1 MVRQSR
7 IVMGFCLVGVA
18 ACYLAAPLWSRL
30 MIDQSMVDVRAQAE
44 QAPLVFRGRVLTVG
58 PDPAEK
64 RVGLWVDGKP
74 VNTNFVAK
82 FQVDRIYRGELK
94 GEAVV
99 HFSYGS
105 VGING
110 HDCIDFRPEQSWLV
124 FAVEKNG
131 LLQLFD
137 DCTGALGISS
147 RLGVKVGQS
156 DWLAQMEADFIA
168 GLEDSGV
175 ESRIF
180 SIQRLGGLKLASSRP
195 ALHEVIERRKGIEA
209 GWAIYAT
216 LRTGDVTV
224 LPMVNGLLASG
235 DKKMPNG
242 AIAYELRNVKD
253 PSAVPDLLEIV
264 EKAPSDYAR
273 FEALLA
279 LVDNIKDPRVVPVLG
294 PSLSS
299 GDRQIRSIA
308 LSGLHTIANAEA
320 CSTTRLTNENDEA
333 AFERETASCKA
344 WWEREGKYRSWTRN
358 LQTGVNAILS
368 SVRKVRTGNC
378 LTRATC
384 NSLLFETSSFE
395 S

>member
-18 ACYLAAPLWSRL
+18 ACFFAAPLWARL
-30 MIDQSMVDVRAQAE
+30 MMDQSMVDVRAQAE
-44 QAPLVFRGRVLTVG
+44 KAPLVFRGRVLTVG
-58 PDPAEK
+58 PDPVEK
-64 RVGLWVDGKP
+64 RIGLWVDGKP
-74 VNTNFVAK
+74 VSTNFVAK
-82 FQVDRIYRGELK
+82 FQVDRIYRGKLE

-99 HFSYGS
+99 HFSYDGS
-105 VGING
+105 FGFFNG

-131 LLQLFD
+131 LLELFD

-147 RLGVKVGQS
+147 RLGVKVGPS

-168 GLEDSGV
+168 GLEDSDV

-180 SIQRLGGLKLASSRP
+180 SIQRLGGLKLASSRS

-235 DKKMPNG
+235 DKKMPEG

-253 PSAVPDLLEIV
+253 PSAVPDLLEIY
-264 EKAPSDYAR
+264 EKTPGDYAR
-273 FEALLA
+273 FEALIA
-279 LVDNIKDPRVVPVLG
+279 LVDNLKDPRVVPVLG
-294 PSLSS
+294 SSLSS
-299 GDRQIRSIA
+299 SDRQIRYLA
-308 LSGLHTIANAEA
+308 LSGLNTIANAEA
-320 CSTTRLTNENDEA
+320 CSTRHDANENDES
-333 AFERETASCKA
+333 AFERATARCKA

-358 LQTGVNAILS
+358 
-368 SVRKVRTGNC
+368 
-378 LTRATC
+378 
-384 NSLLFETSSFE
+384 
-395 S
+395 

>member
-1 MVRQSR
+1 MMRQRR
-7 IVMGFCLVGVA
+7 IVIGVCLVGVA
-18 ACYLAAPLWSRL
+18 ACFFAAPLWSRL
-30 MIDQSMVDVRAQAE
+30 MMDQSMVDVRAQAE
-44 QAPLVFRGRVLTVG
+44 KAPLVFRGRVLTVG
-58 PDPAEK
+58 PDSVEK
-64 RVGLWVDGKP
+64 RIGLWVDGKP

-82 FQVDRIYRGELK
+82 FQVDRIYRGKPE

-99 HFSYGS
+99 HFSYG
-105 VGING
+105 GGFGFNG

-131 LLQLFD
+131 LLELFD

-147 RLGVKVGQS
+147 RLGVKVGPS

-168 GLEDSGV
+168 GLEDSDV

-180 SIQRLGGLKLASSRP
+180 SIQRLGGLMLASSRP

-235 DKKMPNG
+235 DKKMPEG

-264 EKAPSDYAR
+264 EKTPGDYAR
-273 FEALLA
+273 FAALLA

-299 GDRQIRSIA
+299 GDRQIRYIA
-308 LSGLHTIANAEA
+308 LSGLNTIANAEA
-320 CSTTRLTNENDEA
+320 CSTTRHANENEEA
-333 AFERETASCKA
+333 AFERETASCEA
-344 WWEREGKYRSWTRN
+344 WWEREGKYRTWTRN
-358 LQTGVNAILS
+358 
-368 SVRKVRTGNC
+368 
-378 LTRATC
+378 
-384 NSLLFETSSFE
+384 
-395 S
+395 

>member
-1 MVRQSR
+1 VGAA
-7 IVMGFCLVGVA
+7 VGFF
-18 ACYLAAPLWSRL
+18 AAPLWSRL
-30 MIDQSMVDVRAQAE
+30 TVDQSMVDIRAQAE
-44 QAPLVFRGRVLTVG
+44 KAPLVFRGRVLTVE
-58 PDPAEK
+58 PDPVEK
-64 RVGLWVDGKP
+64 RIGLWVDGKP
-74 VNTNFVAK
+74 VYTNFIAK
-82 FQVDRIYRGELK
+82 FQVDRVYRGKLE

-99 HFSYGS
+99 HFRYGGGQS
-105 VGING
+105 LFNG

-131 LLQLFD
+131 LLELFD
-137 DCTGALGISS
+137 DCSGALGISS
-147 RLGVKVGQS
+147 RLGVEVRPS

-209 GWAIYAT
+209 EWAVYAT

-224 LPMVNGLLASG
+224 LPMVKELLASSE
-235 DKKMPNG
+235 KKLPER

-253 PSAVPDLLEIV
+253 QSAVLDLLEIF
-264 EKAPSDYAR
+264 EKTPNDDAR

-279 LVDNIKDPRVVPVLG
+279 LVDNLKDPRVVPVLG

-299 GDRQIRSIA
+299 SDAQIRYLA
-308 LSGLHTIANAEA
+308 LSGLNTIANAEQ
-320 CSTTRLTNENDEA
+320 CSTRHDANENDEA

-344 WWEREGKYRSWTRN
+344 WWEREGKYRSWTRH
-358 LQTGVNAILS
+358 
-368 SVRKVRTGNC
+368 
-378 LTRATC
+378 
-384 NSLLFETSSFE
+384 
-395 S
+395 

>member
-1 MVRQSR
+1 MVRLSR
-7 IVMGFCLVGVA
+7 IVMGVCLVGVA
-18 ACYLAAPLWSRL
+18 ACFFAAPLWSRL
-30 MIDQSMVDVRAQAE
+30 MMDQSMVDVRAQAE

-58 PDPAEK
+58 PDPVEK

-82 FQVDRIYRGELK
+82 FQVDRIYRGKLE

-99 HFSYGS
+99 HFSYGRM
-105 VGING
+105 GING

-137 DCTGALGISS
+137 DCTGALGISA
-147 RLGVKVGQS
+147 RLGVKVSPS

-168 GLEDSGV
+168 GLEDSDV

-209 GWAIYAT
+209 GWAIYAM

-235 DKKMPNG
+235 DKKMPEG

-264 EKAPSDYAR
+264 EKTPSDYAR

-294 PSLSS
+294 PRLSS
-299 GDRQIRSIA
+299 GDRQIRYIA
-308 LSGLHTIANAEA
+308 LSGLNTIANAEA
-320 CSTTRLTNENDEA
+320 CSTTRHANENDEA
-333 AFERETASCKA
+333 AFERETASCEA

-358 LQTGVNAILS
+358 
-368 SVRKVRTGNC
+368 
-378 LTRATC
+378 
-384 NSLLFETSSFE
+384 
-395 S
+395 

>member
-1 MVRQSR
+1 
-7 IVMGFCLVGVA
+7 
-18 ACYLAAPLWSRL
+18 
-30 MIDQSMVDVRAQAE
+30 MIDQSMVDVRDQAE
-44 QAPLVFRGRVLTVG
+44 KAPLVFRGRVLTVG
-58 PDPAEK
+58 PDPVEK
-64 RVGLWVDGKP
+64 RIGAWVDGRP
-74 VNTNFVAK
+74 VNTKFVAK
-82 FQVDRIYRGELK
+82 FQVDRIYRGKLE

-99 HFSYGS
+99 HFSYG
-105 VGING
+105 GGFGFFNG

-131 LLQLFD
+131 LLELFD

-147 RLGVKVGQS
+147 RLGVKVGPS

-168 GLEDSGV
+168 GLEDSDV

-235 DKKMPNG
+235 DKKMPER

-264 EKAPSDYAR
+264 EKTPSDYAR

-279 LVDNIKDPRVVPVLG
+279 LVDNIKDPRVAPVLG
-294 PSLSS
+294 PNLSS
-299 GDRQIRSIA
+299 GDSQIRYVA
-308 LSGLHTIANAEA
+308 LSGLNTIANAEA
-320 CSTTRLTNENDEA
+320 CSTTRHANENDET

-344 WWEREGKYRSWTRN
+344 WWEREGKYRSW
-358 LQTGVNAILS
+358 S
-368 SVRKVRTGNC
+368 RK
-378 LTRATC
+378 
-384 NSLLFETSSFE
+384 
-395 S
+395 

>member
-1 MVRQSR
+1 MVRLSR
-7 IVMGFCLVGVA
+7 IVMGVCLVGAA
-18 ACYLAAPLWSRL
+18 ACFFAAPLWSRL
-30 MIDQSMVDVRAQAE
+30 MIDQSMVDVRVQAE
-44 QAPLVFRGRVLTVG
+44 KAPLVFRGRVLTVE

-64 RVGLWVDGKP
+64 RIGLWVDGKP

-82 FQVDRIYRGELK
+82 FQVDRIYRGELE

-99 HFSYGS
+99 HFSYAG
-105 VGING
+105 GHGLNG
-110 HDCIDFRPEQSWLV
+110 HDCIDFRPAQSWLV
-124 FAVEKNG
+124 FAVEKNS

-147 RLGVKVGQS
+147 RLGVEVRPS

-168 GLEDSGV
+168 GLEDSDV

-180 SIQRLGGLKLASSRP
+180 SIQRLGGLQLASSRP
-195 ALHEVIERRKGIEA
+195 ALHEVIERGKGIEF

-224 LPMVNGLLASG
+224 LPLLNGLLASG
-235 DKKMPNG
+235 AKKMPEG

-264 EKAPSDYAR
+264 EKTVSDYAR

-299 GDRQIRSIA
+299 GDRQIRNIA
-308 LSGLHTIANAEA
+308 LSGLNTIANAEA
-320 CSTTRLTNENDEA
+320 CSTTRHANESDEA

-344 WWEREGKYRSWTRN
+344 WWEQVGKYRSWTRN
-358 LQTGVNAILS
+358 
-368 SVRKVRTGNC
+368 
-378 LTRATC
+378 
-384 NSLLFETSSFE
+384 
-395 S
+395 

>member
-1 MVRQSR
+1 MVRESR
-7 IVMGFCLVGVA
+7 IVIGVCIVGVA
-18 ACYLAAPLWSRL
+18 ASLFASPLWPRL
-30 MIDQSMVDVRAQAE
+30 MMDQSMVDVRDQAE
-44 QAPLVFRGRVLTVG
+44 KAPLVFRGRVLTVG

-64 RVGLWVDGKP
+64 RIGLWVDGKP

-82 FQVDRIYRGELK
+82 FQVDRIYRGKLE

-99 HFSYGS
+99 HFSYG
-105 VGING
+105 GGFNG

-131 LLQLFD
+131 LLELFD

-147 RLGVKVGQS
+147 RLGVTERPS

-168 GLEDSGV
+168 GLEDSDV

-224 LPMVNGLLASG
+224 LPMVNGLLTSG
-235 DKKMPNG
+235 DKKMPEG

-264 EKAPSDYAR
+264 EKTPSDYAR

-299 GDRQIRSIA
+299 SDRQIRYIA
-308 LSGLHTIANAEA
+308 LSGLNTIANAKA
-320 CSTTRLTNENDEA
+320 CSTRHDANEDDEA

-358 LQTGVNAILS
+358 
-368 SVRKVRTGNC
+368 
-378 LTRATC
+378 
-384 NSLLFETSSFE
+384 
-395 S
+395 

>member
-1 MVRQSR
+1 VGMAA
-7 IVMGFCLVGVA
+7 GFFA
-18 ACYLAAPLWSRL
+18 PPLWSRL

-44 QAPLVFRGRVLTVG
+44 KAPLVFRGRVLTVG
-58 PDPAEK
+58 PDPVEK
-64 RVGLWVDGKP
+64 RIGLWVDGKP

-82 FQVDRIYRGELK
+82 FQVDRIYRGKLE

-99 HFSYGS
+99 HFSYG
-105 VGING
+105 GGFGLNG

-131 LLQLFD
+131 LLELFD

-147 RLGVKVGQS
+147 RLGVEIRPS
-156 DWLAQMEADFIA
+156 DWLAQMEADLIA
-168 GLEDSGV
+168 GLGDTDAEA
-175 ESRIF
+175 RIF

-224 LPMVNGLLASG
+224 LSMVKGLLASG
-235 DKKMPNG
+235 DKNMPEG
-242 AIAYELRNVKD
+242 AIAHELRNVKD
-253 PSAVPDLLEIV
+253 PSAVPDLLEIY
-264 EKAPSDYAR
+264 EKTPSDYAR
-273 FEALLA
+273 FEALIA
-279 LVDNIKDPRVVPVLG
+279 LVDNLKDPRVVPFLG

-299 GDRQIRSIA
+299 GDGQIRYLA
-308 LSGLHTIANAEA
+308 LSGLNTIAHAEA
-320 CSTTRLTNENDEA
+320 CSTRHAANENGEA

-358 LQTGVNAILS
+358 
-368 SVRKVRTGNC
+368 
-378 LTRATC
+378 
-384 NSLLFETSSFE
+384 
-395 S
+395 